1 MEDHDRLNNLE
12 GGETPGD
19 PPKIQSTE
27 GEGTPIP
34 SRIRDAMHD
43 VKRRMS
49 EELHNTRD
57 VVEEYEERYHGS
69 RRRLEDSGPPP
80 ARVVAPYKAKRHHDP
95 ASVDAN
101 ERKWATLAHASTLL
115 TALVA
120 LGSAGAGV
128 LITMFVPLLIYFAF
142 RNRSEY
148 VAFHAL
154 QAFTIQLVG
163 TIGFVG
169 LILAG
174 TFMWVILLILSALLL
189 IVLVGIV
196 LLPLVIIA
204 YPIFILATLLLPLG
218 MTVYS
223 VIAAIETWG
232 GRNYRIPFV
241 ARWVENQMHGG
252 WVSNL

>member
-1 MEDHDRLNNLE
+1 MEDRDPLNDLDT
-12 GGETPGD
+12 GEVTNE

-34 SRIRDAMHD
+34 SRIRDAMQD
-43 VKRRMS
+43 VKRRVS

-57 VVEEYEERYHGS
+57 IVDEYEQRYYGS
-69 RRRLEDSGPPP
+69 RRRLEDSSAPP
-80 ARVVAPYKAKRHHDP
+80 VQTVSPYKAKRAHDP
-95 ASVDAN
+95 AMVDAN
-101 ERKWATLAHASTLL
+101 ERKWAALAHASTLL

-128 LITMFVPLLIYFAF
+128 VLTMFVPLLIYFAF
-142 RNRSEY
+142 RNRSEF

-154 QAFTIQLVG
+154 QAFTIQLLG

-174 TFMWVILLILSALLL
+174 TLMWVILLILS
-189 IVLVGIV
+189 IVLLVVIVGIV
-196 LLPLVIIA
+196 LLPVVIVA

-218 MTVYS
+218 MILYS
-223 VIAAIETWG
+223 VIALIETWG
-232 GRNYRIPFV
+232 GHNYRIPYV
-241 ARWVENQMHGG
+241 ARWVENQMRGG
-252 WVSNL
+252 WVTNL

>member
-1 MEDHDRLNNLE
+1 MEDRDQLNNLDT
-12 GGETPGD
+12 GDTPGE
-19 PPKIQSTE
+19 PPKVQSTE
-27 GEGTPIP
+27 GEGVPIP
-34 SRIRDAMHD
+34 SRIRDAMSD
-43 VKRRMS
+43 VRRRVS

-57 VVEEYEERYHGS
+57 VVDEYEARYYGS
-69 RRRLEDSGPPP
+69 RQRLEDDAAPPP
-80 ARVVAPYKAKRHHDP
+80 RVVAPYKAKRQHDP
-95 ASVDAN
+95 ASVEAN
-101 ERKWATLAHASTLL
+101 ERKWAALAHASTLL

-154 QAFTIQLVG
+154 QAFTIQLIG

-174 TFMWVILLILSALLL
+174 TLMWIILLILSAILLV
-189 IVLVGIV
+189 VLVGIV
-196 LLPLVIIA
+196 LLPIVIIA
-204 YPIFILATLLLPLG
+204 YPLFILATLLLPLG
-218 MTVYS
+218 MTIYS
-223 VIAAIETWG
+223 VIAAIETWA

-241 ARWVENQMHGG
+241 ARWVENQMRGG

>member
-1 MEDHDRLNNLE
+1 MEDRDPLNDLDTGAATNE
-12 GGETPGD
+12 

-34 SRIRDAMHD
+34 SRIRDAMQD
-43 VKRRMS
+43 VKRRVS

-57 VVEEYEERYHGS
+57 IVDEYEQRYYGS
-69 RRRLEDSGPPP
+69 RRRLEDSSAPS
-80 ARVVAPYKAKRHHDP
+80 VQTVSPYKAKRAHDP
-95 ASVDAN
+95 AMVDAN
-101 ERKWATLAHASTLL
+101 ERKWAALAHASTLL

-128 LITMFVPLLIYFAF
+128 LLTMFVPLLIYFAF
-142 RNRSEY
+142 RNRSEF

-154 QAFTIQLVG
+154 QAFTIQLLG

-174 TFMWVILLILSALLL
+174 TLMWVILLILSIVLLV
-189 IVLVGIV
+189 VLVGIV
-196 LLPLVIIA
+196 LLPIVIIA

-218 MTVYS
+218 MILYS
-223 VIAAIETWG
+223 VIALIETWG
-232 GRNYRIPFV
+232 GHNYRIPYV
-241 ARWVENQMHGG
+241 ARWVENQMRGG
-252 WVSNL
+252 WVTNL